1 MQPDVQQ
8 GVLRKRL
15 TILQNFLIN
24 GKSERSLTV
33 KLAETAEIRR
43 LQVQIEL
50 QSMALCRVLKLL
62 FIINYLSDEE
72 CLIKFRFMRK
82 YVGFISELIPWDKFL
97 DERARMRTA
106 RRRYRIDPIEET
118 ALILRSLSTVSRWVD
133 LQEEFGKYSACLNE
147 TFYHPLEL
155 FQSKF
160 SPLVT
165 TLPRGILQDRAE
177 YY

>member
-1 MQPDVQQ
+1 MARVRPLLRSFTEKHGSWHQPQRVLLQRPIIFPIMQPDIQQ

-97 DERARMRTA
+97 DERA
-106 RRRYRIDPIEET
+106 
-118 ALILRSLSTVSRWVD
+118 
-133 LQEEFGKYSACLNE
+133 LNANC
-147 TFYHPLEL
+147 
-155 FQSKF
+155 
-160 SPLVT
+160 
-165 TLPRGILQDRAE
+165 AE
-177 YY
+177 AISY